1 VANRKLGKYDIL
13 ERLGRGGMAEV
24 YRGYHANLDRYVA
37 IKVLHAFLADDPEFK
52 SRFLRE
58 AQNVAR
64 LKHPNIVQVYDFDY
78 DSEGESYYMVME
90 LIEGSTLK
98 ERLTQGAENGQEIP
112 FLECLRIIR
121 ESASALAYA
130 HKSSMIHRD
139 VKPANL
145 MIDRDN
151 RIVLTDFGIA
161 KIVVGSQFTASGGMV
176 GTPAYMAPEQG
187 LGEAGDERSDLY
199 SLGVILFQLLTGQLP
214 YDAEAPLAIILRHL
228 NAPIPSVRD
237 FNPAYPESIDLLIK
251 RLLAKDAE
259 DRYQT
264 ANDLIVDL
272 ERIERGEDIDVPK
285 ALIRSASLLAD
296 HDTARITPP
305 PYRTSIELPSLYPPR
320 RRFPMWLVGGIT
332 AGIILVGGYW
342 LGMAN
347 GVFPILAF
355 LASPTPTLT
364 PTITLT
370 PTATPTSTST
380 LTPTATLSPTPTLTP
395 TATPTNTVTSTSTA
409 TLTSTLT
416 PSITSSPTPTLTYTP
431 TQTPTQTPTVTPST
445 TPTATPTRTLTPTTT
460 ASPTITLTPTLDLT
474 QTLVAATQFWEMQTV
489 TTAACDFK
497 YQVVDQNPIDNDYY
511 TADTDYERAI
521 TLLNTGNCAWERNTA
536 FVFIRDEDFDARPIF
551 LRERVNPSEDIILCF
566 QGKTPQIGGIHAG
579 TWELRTP
586 GQIRIGEP
594 LVISV
599 NVFESD
605 NPRVIKVC
613 SE

>member
-1 VANRKLGKYDIL
+1 
-13 ERLGRGGMAEV
+13 MAEV

-64 LKHPNIVQVYDFDY
+64 LKHPNIVQVYDFDF
-78 DSEGESYYMVME
+78 DTEGESYYMVME

-98 ERLTQGAENGQEIP
+98 ERLTQESENGKELP
-112 FLECLRIIR
+112 FLESLRIIR
-121 ESASALAYA
+121 EAASALAYA
-130 HKSSMIHRD
+130 HKSGMIHRD

-151 RIVLTDFGIA
+151 RVVLTDFGIA

-199 SLGVILFQLLTGQLP
+199 SLGVILYQLLTGKLP
-214 YDAEAPLAIILRHL
+214 YDADAPLAVILRHL

-237 FNPAYPESIDLLIK
+237 FNPAYPEAVDFLIR

-259 DRYQT
+259 DRYQN
-264 ANDLIVDL
+264 ANDLIADL
-272 ERIERGEDIDVPK
+272 ERVERGESIEAPK
-285 ALIRSASLLAD
+285 ALAEIETMPSEY
-296 HDTARITPP
+296 DTA
-305 PYRTSIELPSLYPPR
+305 SSLTIPFDQMTIDMPPPR
-320 RRFPMWLVGGIT
+320 RRFPMWLAGGIT

-342 LGMAN
+342 FGMAN
-347 GVFPILAF
+347 GVFPALAF
-355 LASPTPTLT
+355 LASPTPSAT

-370 PTATPTSTST
+370 ATVTPTSTST
-380 LTPTATLSPTPTLTP
+380 LTPTLTLSPTTTDTPTDTPTSTATSTDTDTPTLTSTTTPTITPSMTSSPTDTPTYTPTLTP
-395 TATPTNTVTSTSTA
+395 TR
-409 TLTSTLT
+409 
-416 PSITSSPTPTLTYTP
+416 
-431 TQTPTQTPTVTPST
+431 TPTVTPSAT
-445 TPTATPTRTLTPTTT
+445 STAT
-460 ASPTITLTPTLDLT
+460 PTITLTPTITSTPTVTLTQTPDLT

-497 YQVVDQNPIDNDYY
+497 YQIVDQNPTDSDYY
-511 TADTDYERAI
+511 TANTDYERAI

-551 LRERVNPSEDIILCF
+551 LRERVNPSEDIVLCF
-566 QGKTPQIGGIHAG
+566 QGKTPRTGGIHRG
-579 TWELRTP
+579 IWELRTP

-594 LVISV
+594 LIISV
-599 NVFESD
+599 NVFES
-605 NPRVIKVC
+605 NAPRAIKVC